1 MGWTP
6 LHTSAFHGQVVRCRN
21 ACMCRAACLRAPAAF
36 RLPASTSCCS
46 PRPMSTAR
54 SYISQPYS
62 KPSWRYQILEEKH
75 GCTPLMFAASSPK
88 WVPQLVERPRSSEER
103 SKNTVLLQ
111 SSTLRA
117 RMKSWTDHRF
127 MSWPPRKCS
136 VSDGLYL
143 IWYDASK
150 TGCLNLIILE
160 STWEDA
166 EAVLGGPCVQEGS
179 RATTQSAPG
188 VSDFSSIR
196 ALRTKRE
203 R

>member
-103 SKNTVLLQ
+103 SKNTVLLESSTQ
-111 SSTLRA
+111 SSNEIVDGPSFHVLA
-117 RMKSWTDHRF
+117 RGGNARF
-127 MSWPPRKCS
+127 LM
-136 VSDGLYL
+136 
-143 IWYDASK
+143 
-150 TGCLNLIILE
+150 GCIL
-160 STWEDA
+160 SGTMLA
-166 EAVLGGPCVQEGS
+166 RQAV
-179 RATTQSAPG
+179 
-188 VSDFSSIR
+188 
-196 ALRTKRE
+196 
-203 R
+203 